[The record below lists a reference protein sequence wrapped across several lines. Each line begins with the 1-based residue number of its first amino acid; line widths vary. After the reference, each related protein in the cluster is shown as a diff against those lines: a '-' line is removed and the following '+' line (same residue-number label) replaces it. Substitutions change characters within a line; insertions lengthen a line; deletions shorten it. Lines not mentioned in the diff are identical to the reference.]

1 MILSGPT
8 IDERG
13 PGTREA
19 LEIAARQF
27 RQYETHHRQ
36 RAEDHYP
43 GAEEKVETNRLMAEM
58 CERAAAEVIEPP
70 TPLQV
75 VVTRATVTLVYDTLG
90 EAEEAHREI
99 TKVFARRDGQQKDT
113 EQ

>member
-58 CERAAAEVIEPP
+58 CERAAAEVISPP
-70 TPLQV
+70 TPV
-75 VVTRATVTLVYDTLG
+75 SVDVSRASVTLDYNTIA
-90 EAEEAHREI
+90 EAEEAYREI
-99 TKVFARRDGQQKDT
+99 TKTFARREANKKD
-113 EQ
+113 EA